1 MGPPGS
7 LEILNLETIIFRGE
21 QLVLGSVSIQLM
33 IFNNKRQ
40 KRQTFF
46 GLFRV
51 NNDQK
56 ILHQK
61 KNIFS

>member
-1 MGPPGS
+1 MWYDLPSLKLTYIAPENGGPPGS

-33 IFNNKRQ
+33 IRKSS
-40 KRQTFF
+40 
-46 GLFRV
+46 
-51 NNDQK
+51 
-56 ILHQK
+56 IK